1 MKFNDMSLI
10 LNKNLTST
18 NDNLDS
24 TWSFFRKNVMDLFC
38 SNFNMEIK
46 SSYSISMDDED
57 LQKNYKIETGR
68 NRLED
73 LEGEKKDSTFKII
86 SSGEYV
92 AKMETLKREMM
103 QVKLFNFE
111 LIKFFK
117 KKIRNGKS
125 KTKLAL

>member
-1 MKFNDMSLI
+1 MSFI
-10 LNKNLTST
+10 LNKNLIST

-24 TWSFFRKNVMDLFC
+24 TWSFFRKNIMDLFC
-38 SNFNMEIK
+38 SNVNMEIK

-73 LEGEKKDSTFKII
+73 LESDKKDSTFKII

-103 QVKLFNFE
+103 QVKFFYITPFQVRLYQPLF
-111 LIKFFK
+111 L
-117 KKIRNGKS
+117 
-125 KTKLAL
+125 LAPMPKW

>member
-1 MKFNDMSLI
+1 
-10 LNKNLTST
+10 
-18 NDNLDS
+18 
-24 TWSFFRKNVMDLFC
+24 MDLFC
-38 SNFNMEIK
+38 SNVNMEIK

-73 LEGEKKDSTFKII
+73 LESDKKDSTFKII

-103 QVKLFNFE
+103 QVKFFY
-111 LIKFFK
+111 KFFFK
-117 KKIRNGKS
+117 QIF
-125 KTKLAL
+125 

>member
-1 MKFNDMSLI
+1 MSLI
-10 LNKNLTST
+10 LNKNLTVA
-18 NDNLDS
+18 NDNLDL
-24 TWSFFRKNVMDLFC
+24 TWSNFKKNLMDLFC

-57 LQKNYKIETGR
+57 LHKNYKIETGR

-73 LEGEKKDSTFKII
+73 LEGEKRDSTFKII

-103 QVKLFNFE
+103 QVYYNCDLFLSNH
-111 LIKFFK
+111 K
-117 KKIRNGKS
+117 
-125 KTKLAL
+125 